1 MAATVARRAS
11 VIEGGSMSGSSPHV
25 VPSVP
30 KARPFDAPVHVLG
43 LRGASVVIVDD
54 EDTARTVLDQM
65 VRGVDPEISTA
76 VFPSGGEALAWL
88 KTNDADLV
96 ISDYR
101 MPGMNGAQLA
111 AQLRQDARLR
121 HVPVMVVTATNERA
135 VRYEALEAGAV
146 DFLAKPIDPIEV
158 RTRCR
163 NLLLLTRQYRLVK
176 DYSLLQERK
185 LDQLQDLLRPLMRAG
200 GGRDLA
206 ERLEQGEFVTLGYE
220 KLFAITSCIAGVQ
233 ELVDAA
239 QRHISELESQLVR
252 PLRRADD

>member
-1 MAATVARRAS
+1 
-11 VIEGGSMSGSSPHV
+11 MSGSSPHV
-25 VPSVP
+25 LPSVP
-30 KARPFDAPVHVLG
+30 KARPHDAPVHVLG

-54 EDTARTVLDQM
+54 EDTARSVLDQM
-65 VRGVDPEISTA
+65 VRGIDPEISTR
-76 VFPSGGEALAWL
+76 VFGSGAEALEWL
-88 KTNDADLV
+88 RASDADLV
-96 ISDYR
+96 ITDYR

-121 HVPVMVVTATNERA
+121 HVPVMVVTATNDRA

-163 NLLLLTRQYRLVK
+163 NLLLLARQYRLVR
-176 DYSLLQERK
+176 DYSTLQERK
-185 LDQLQDLLRPLMRAG
+185 LDQLQDLLRPLVPHGAA
-200 GGRDLA
+200 DLTQ
-206 ERLEQGEFVTLGYE
+206 LENGEVVPVGYE

-239 QRHISELESQLVR
+239 HRQISELEAQLIR
-252 PLRRADD
+252 PLRRSDD